1 MYISSPPQHPA
12 LKSYVHSYHEF
23 DSKQLLANDNSKK
36 LIPDGYIEVWF
47 QFGTLAEVSIENV
60 YHQMPK
66 QFVWGQTERYSR
78 VLVNG
83 ANRIIAV
90 RLYPWAARVLF
101 KLPSIELSNCYVGLE
116 DLNDDFN
123 KRLEDALEQSHSFEQ
138 RRSILEN
145 HLLQLITNLKPTTC
159 HPVVKQA
166 FALIVKNKGIVKVQ
180 ELASSLNISRQHL
193 NRLVREEIGLS
204 VKKLATVIRIR
215 ACVDAQFELPVASL
229 TQLAHQFDFFDQS
242 HFIRDFKGV
251 TGDCPKDFFK
261 QKHLICWHM
270 NL

>member
-12 LKSYVHSYHEF
+12 LKPYIHSYHEF

-47 QFGTLAEVSIENV
+47 QFGTLAEISIDQV
-60 YHQMPK
+60 YYQMPK
-66 QFVWGQTERYSR
+66 QFVWGQTESYSR

-83 ANRIIAV
+83 TNRIIAV
-90 RLYPWAARVLF
+90 RLYPWAARTLF
-101 KLPSIELSNCYVGLE
+101 KLPSVELSNCYIDLE
-116 DLNDDFN
+116 DLNKDLS
-123 KRLEDALEQSHSFEQ
+123 KCLEDALGQSHSFEQ
-138 RRSILEN
+138 RRSVLE
-145 HLLQLITNLKPTTC
+145 HYLLQLITSLPPFY
-159 HPVVKQA
+159 HPVVAQA
-166 FALIVKNKGIVKVQ
+166 FALIVQHKGIVKVQ
-180 ELASSLNISRQHL
+180 DLANHLKVSRQHL

-204 VKKLATVIRIR
+204 VKKLAMVIRIR
-215 ACVDAQFELPVASL
+215 ACVDAQFELPLASL

-242 HFIRDFKGV
+242 HFIRDFKWV
-251 TGDCPKDFFK
+251 TGTSPKDFFK